1 MHRNKIEMLKQWKYK
16 AKEAGEHLRTCTH
29 TQGNKK
35 ENKTESK
42 KKKKNIHHRAC
53 GRGTRNGT
61 SLLRKKLYSKEKI
74 YIYTSQTGRVYI
86 KPEQNA

>member
-1 MHRNKIEMLKQWKYK
+1 MHRNKIKMLKQWKYK

-42 KKKKNIHHRAC
+42 TKKH
-53 GRGTRNGT
+53 
-61 SLLRKKLYSKEKI
+61 
-74 YIYTSQTGRVYI
+74 
-86 KPEQNA
+86 